1 MRSRA
6 LQALGTAAVLGG
18 AAFAYGSVAERN
30 WFALRRYDVPVLP
43 AGAEPLRVLHI
54 SDMHLTPGRHRLMS
68 WVRSLDAL
76 APDLVVNSGDSI
88 ASAHA
93 VQPFLD
99 ALGPLLDRP
108 GVFVYGSNDLYSPIP
123 KNPLRY
129 LWRDSSHE
137 HLRHIPDLPWAEL
150 GEGMTAAGWLDVN
163 NRRGRLKAGDLDIEV
178 GGVHDSHT
186 KRDRYQEIAGPAD
199 PAADLRLGVL
209 HSPEPRVLDQFTADG
224 YDLLLAGHTHGG
236 QLRIPFYGALVT
248 NCGIDRERVSGLH
261 RNPAAEPDSGEPDTR
276 PWLHVSAGLGTSP
289 WAPVRF
295 ACRPEATLLTLV
307 PRIG

>member
-1 MRSRA
+1 
-6 LQALGTAAVLGG
+6 
-18 AAFAYGSVAERN
+18 
-30 WFALRRYDVPVLP
+30 
-43 AGAEPLRVLHI
+43 VLHI

-88 ASAHA
+88 AHA
-93 VQPFLD
+93 QAVEPFLD

-108 GVFVYGSNDLYSPIP
+108 GVFVYGSNDLYSPAP

-137 HLRHIPDLPWAEL
+137 HLRDVPDLPWAEL
-150 GEGMTAAGWLDVN
+150 GAGMTAAGWLDVN
-163 NRRGRLKAGDLDIEV
+163 NRRGRVKAADLDIEV

-186 KRDRYQEIAGPAD
+186 NRDRYERIAGPTD
-199 PAADLRLGVL
+199 PGADLRLGVL

-236 QLRIPFYGALVT
+236 QLRIPLYGALVT

-261 RNPAAEPDSGEPDTR
+261 RHPAVPPLPGEPDTR